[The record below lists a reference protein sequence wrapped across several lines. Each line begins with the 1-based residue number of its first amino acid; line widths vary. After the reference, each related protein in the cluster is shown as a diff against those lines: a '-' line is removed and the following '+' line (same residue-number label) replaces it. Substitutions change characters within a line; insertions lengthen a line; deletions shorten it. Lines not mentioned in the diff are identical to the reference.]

1 MNAFV
6 ERFVQSIKQ
15 ECLDHFIVFGT
26 QHMDYLCR
34 EYVEYYHTERPHQ
47 GRENELLTR
56 EPVNAET
63 ESLPLEREIRC
74 RLRVGGQ
81 LKSYSRKAA

>member
-34 EYVEYYHTERPHQ
+34 EYVEYYHTEQPHQ
-47 GRENELLTR
+47 RRENELLTR
-56 EPVNAET
+56 AAVNAET
-63 ESLPLEREIRC
+63 ESLPLEARDSVSVAAWWTIEIV
-74 RLRVGGQ
+74 L
-81 LKSYSRKAA
+81 A